1 MDERP
6 PPLPPEL
13 VRQFVIAGHGDLALV
28 NRMLDEHPT
37 LINACWDWGGGDYE
51 TALGGAAH
59 VGRRDIAERLLARG
73 ARFDLYAA
81 AMLGQLE
88 AVKAVLE
95 AVPEARHA
103 TGAHGL
109 SLLFHAEQ
117 GGEAAK
123 EVAAHLRGLEG

>member
-6 PPLPPEL
+6 PPLAPEL
-13 VRQFVIAGHGDLALV
+13 VRQFVIAGHGDLDLV

-37 LINACWDWGGGDYE
+37 LINAAWDWGGGDYE

-59 VGRRDIAERLLARG
+59 VGNRDIAEQLLARG

-81 AMLGQLE
+81 AMLGKLE
-88 AVKAVLE
+88 AVQAVLA
-95 AVPEARHA
+95 AVPEARQA

-123 EVAAHLRGLEG
+123 AVVAFLKGLEP

>member
-1 MDERP
+1 MDAKP
-6 PPLPPEL
+6 PPLAPEL
-13 VRQFVIAGHGDLALV
+13 VRAFVIAGHGDLDLV

-37 LINACWDWGGGDYE
+37 LINAAWDWGGGDYE

-59 VGRRDIAERLLARG
+59 VGHRAIAQCLLARG

-88 AVKAVLE
+88 VVRAVLT
-95 AVPEARHA
+95 ADPAARHA

-109 SLLFHAEQ
+109 SLLFHAER
-117 GGEAAK
+117 GGEEAK
-123 EVAAHLRGLEG
+123 EVVAYLMRLA